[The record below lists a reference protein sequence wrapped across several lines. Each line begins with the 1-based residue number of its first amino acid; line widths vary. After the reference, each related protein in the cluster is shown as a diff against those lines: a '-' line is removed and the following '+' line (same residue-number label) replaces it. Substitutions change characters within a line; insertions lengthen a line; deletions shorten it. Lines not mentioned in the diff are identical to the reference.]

1 MNVTIIASPKKL
13 VRYSRVTP
21 NLVTA
26 WRSVAPPAPGSVDH
40 EALPE
45 AGVSLVG
52 RSGLEPVLEVGEAGM
67 VPSLAAQRPVVET
80 RNRGRV
86 LLEVTILLAVT
97 LGMSGWQSVLDLLE
111 AYLRP
116 EPISAQAAPL
126 VRSLSW
132 QPWIDLARQLAW
144 VMTNLA
150 WGAMALYLLVATGT
164 RLAQVGLDR
173 TQPLRDVVRGVVVAA
188 AIGIPGIGVYFAFRA
203 AGLALEVQPST
214 LGAHWWTV
222 PVLLAASL
230 ANAFVEEALVV
241 AYLTTR
247 LRQAGWRWPAVIVT
261 GCLLRGSY
269 HLYQGWGGFFGNIV
283 MELILLAV
291 WLRTR
296 RLAPLIVAHFVMDA
310 TVFVGYSL
318 LAPHVGWL

>member
-1 MNVTIIASPKKL
+1 MA
-13 VRYSRVTP
+13 
-21 NLVTA
+21 
-26 WRSVAPPAPGSVDH
+26 
-40 EALPE
+40 
-45 AGVSLVG
+45 
-52 RSGLEPVLEVGEAGM
+52 
-67 VPSLAAQRPVVET
+67 PSLAAQRPMVEPG
-80 RNRGRV
+80 NRTRV

-97 LGMSGWQSVLDLLE
+97 LGMSGWQSLLDLVE

-126 VRSLSW
+126 VRPLSW

-144 VMTNLA
+144 IVTNLA
-150 WGAMALYLLVATGT
+150 WGAMALYLLVAAGT
-164 RLAQVGLDR
+164 RLARVGLDR
-173 TQPLRDVVRGVVVAA
+173 TEPVRDVVRGIVLAVAT
-188 AIGIPGIGVYFAFRA
+188 GIAGIALYFSFRA

-222 PVLLAASL
+222 PVLLLSAA
-230 ANAFVEEALVV
+230 ANAFVEESVVV
-241 AYLTTR
+241 AYLATR

-269 HLYQGWGGFFGNIV
+269 HLYQGWGGFFGNLV
-283 MELILLAV
+283 MELVFLLF

-310 TVFVGYSL
+310 TVFLGYSL

>member
-1 MNVTIIASPKKL
+1 
-13 VRYSRVTP
+13 
-21 NLVTA
+21 
-26 WRSVAPPAPGSVDH
+26 
-40 EALPE
+40 
-45 AGVSLVG
+45 
-52 RSGLEPVLEVGEAGM
+52 M

-86 LLEVTILLAVT
+86 LLEVTIVLTVT
-97 LGMSGWQSVLDLLE
+97 LGMSGWQSVLDLVE
-111 AYLRP
+111 AYLQP

-126 VRSLSW
+126 VRPLSW

-144 VMTNLA
+144 VVTNLA
-150 WGAMALYLLVATGT
+150 WGAMALYLLVITGT
-164 RLAQVGLDR
+164 RLARVGLDR
-173 TQPLRDVVRGVVVAA
+173 TQPLRDIVRGVVLAA

-214 LGAHWWTV
+214 LDAHWWTV
-222 PVLLAASL
+222 PVLLSASL
-230 ANAFVEEALVV
+230 ANAFVEESIVV
-241 AYLTTR
+241 AYLATR
-247 LRQAGWRWPAVIVT
+247 LRQAGWRWPAVIVA

-269 HLYQGWGGFFGNIV
+269 HLYQGWGGFFGNIA
-283 MELILLAV
+283 MELILLAA

-310 TVFVGYSL
+310 TVFVGYAF